1 MYYIIEK
8 KFGMLIISGNSKILE
23 KAEDLIIRI
32 VELKLR
38 QKPVESVEG
47 HVGRSVVTQDEHLV
61 LQRNEV
67 DVLVI

>member
-1 MYYIIEK
+1 M
-8 KFGMLIISGNSKILE
+8 
-23 KAEDLIIRI
+23 AEDLIIRI